1 MNLRVDLRKAPL
13 ASGVFAVCGEQGVGK
28 TSFVAGLFRAD
39 YQRWRKWRTE
49 QGQILANTYYQA
61 NGIRLQVSDH
71 LYFSSIEI
79 CLDKRRGIYTHDI
92 DIQRLGLPNDKYR
105 VQYLPRGSVV
115 FIQEA
120 DILLFC
126 RDYKSLNRFLIN
138 LLKFVRHNLITL
150 IFDCQA
156 FDALDAAV
164 RRLIVGIYYITES
177 YTKRFFIFWKPRTWK
192 FIYIRNQLN
201 DVVKELASV
210 GVKINIS
217 VVEGGRFRLFGGN
230 IFGCYDSFSG
240 VRYFLKGIENVGYE
254 YRRTSRGDYT
264 VAGINEFVEQ
274 HPLERPEYMDN
285 ERKKVEKNQRE

>member
-1 MNLRVDLRKAPL
+1 VNLRTDLRKAPL
-13 ASGVFAVCGEQGVGK
+13 SSGVFAVCGPQGVGK
-28 TSFVAGLFRAD
+28 TSFVAALLRTD
-39 YQRWRKWRTE
+39 YRKWRKWRTE
-49 QGQILANTYYQA
+49 QGQILASMYYQA
-61 NGIRLQVSDH
+61 TGIRLQVSDH
-71 LYFSSIEI
+71 LYFSSTEI
-79 CLDKRRGIYTHDI
+79 CLDRRRGIYTHDV
-92 DIQRLGLPNDKYR
+92 DIQRLGLPNDDYG

-115 FIQEA
+115 FVQEA

-126 RDYKSLNRFLIN
+126 RDYASLSRYLIN

-177 YTKRFFIFWKPRTWK
+177 YTKRFFLFWKPRTWR
-192 FIYIRNQLN
+192 FIYIQNQLN
-201 DVVKELASV
+201 SVVKELAQV

-230 IFGCYDSFSG
+230 VFDCYDSFSG

-254 YRRTSRGDYT
+254 YRRASRDDFT
-264 VAGINEFVEQ
+264 IAGIDEFVAQ
-274 HPLERPEYMDN
+274 HPLVRPDEMVN
-285 ERKKVEKNQRE
+285 RRR